1 MPNTPSPTGIGLE
14 AIGFGLELYGGL
26 QSAKYARQEAQ
37 IEKEKLENE
46 QLQDNTRRAAMELS
60 ADRQQKEQVRQMQV
74 SRSMQLAA
82 GQASGGQF
90 SSGLAGAQAGTSGQ
104 GNVNR
109 LGISQSLQFGEKM
122 FDLNDMLNS
131 LKMSEADIEG
141 KRAGAAGLSSIG
153 GGLMKFGSTV

>member
-1 MPNTPSPTGIGLE
+1 MVSPVGMGME
-14 AIGFGLELYGGL
+14 AVGFGLELYGGL
-26 QSAKYARQEAQ
+26 QASKYAHQEAQ
-37 IEKEKLENE
+37 IEKDKLANE

-131 LKMSEADIEG
+131 LKMSEAGIEA
-141 KRAGAAGLSSIG
+141 KKSDAAGISAIG
-153 GGLMKFGSTV
+153 GGLMKAGGMV

>member
-1 MPNTPSPTGIGLE
+1 MVSPVGMGME
-14 AIGFGLELYGGL
+14 AAGFGLELYGSL
-26 QSAKYARQEAQ
+26 QASKYAHQEAQ
-37 IEKEKLENE
+37 IEKDKLANE

-60 ADRQQKEQVRQMQV
+60 ADRQQKEQIRQMQV

-131 LKMSEADIEG
+131 LKMSEAGIEG
-141 KRAGAAGLSSIG
+141 KKADAAGISAIG
-153 GGLMKFGSTV
+153 GGLMKMGSMV